1 MKLPIREK
9 THLKHSFSALLGLCM
24 VPTLPG
30 PSASG
35 ITTPSLAPTPT
46 APTCR
51 AACARPAA
59 ARQDQASSLDP
70 AEEDK

>member
-1 MKLPIREK
+1 
-9 THLKHSFSALLGLCM
+9 M

-35 ITTPSLAPTPT
+35 ITTPSPAPTPT